1 MYYCF
6 RVHGRR
12 SLDRTLS
19 GSRVFG
25 GKSLG
30 GFRGDHGA
38 LGLGFRV
45 MGQYNR
51 RSCCK
56 RSKVPQIPV
65 ILRKLDWDSVS
76 FWACLQDKL
85 RVEGWRCQAYIPG
98 EIFPYCTLSNIYQRD
113 DPIDNRLGDSCITR
127 NPKL

>member
-45 MGQYNR
+45 MGQYNITEEVVAR
-51 RSCCK
+51 D
-56 RSKVPQIPV
+56 
-65 ILRKLDWDSVS
+65 RKYRK
-76 FWACLQDKL
+76 FQ
-85 RVEGWRCQAYIPG
+85 
-98 EIFPYCTLSNIYQRD
+98 
-113 DPIDNRLGDSCITR
+113 
-127 NPKL
+127 